1 MRKQFLFTCPL
12 GPMASHSVIWNSWL
26 MEGIVPWGLL
36 HCCRSHLLCAP
47 WDPWELKAWQGQ
59 LPGRTDSFSWEAAAM
74 SKCLAGLMKRYSL
87 PRVPRGRLWIK
98 KETKNWVSCCLV
110 LARISWDANF
120 KICCTQKEAISLK
133 WCGGEYKVVSSLDLQ
148 LLFFS
153 LPYYDA
159 HESPHSEKYCIFS
172 SLPVGCYSG
181 IRTAFHALLRWYRS
195 YNKQCVFC
203 ILSWKKLLL

>member
-110 LARISWDANF
+110 WQGSAEMLISKFAVPKRKPFLWNDVGRNTKLCPALTYNYCSSHSHTMMLTNLHIPKSTVSFPVCQLDA
-120 KICCTQKEAISLK
+120 TVA
-133 WCGGEYKVVSSLDLQ
+133 
-148 LLFFS
+148 
-153 LPYYDA
+153 
-159 HESPHSEKYCIFS
+159 
-172 SLPVGCYSG
+172 
-181 IRTAFHALLRWYRS
+181 
-195 YNKQCVFC
+195 
-203 ILSWKKLLL
+203 